1 MPSILYV
8 TQKEE
13 GAISGAGRAGGGFLV
28 IPSLTF
34 SFYSFYTSS
43 SSSFDAL
50 LIFSYS
56 TSDNRV
62 SWYNKDSLYRS
73 SCDRG

>member
-1 MPSILYV
+1 MLSILYV
-8 TQKEE
+8 TQKEK
-13 GAISGAGRAGGGFLV
+13 GAISGAGNDGGGFLV

-50 LIFSYS
+50 LIFSCS

-62 SWYNKDSLYRS
+62 SWYNKNSLYHG
-73 SCDRG
+73 SCAGG

>member
-8 TQKEE
+8 TQKEN
-13 GAISGAGRAGGGFLV
+13 GAISGAGNDGGGFLV

-43 SSSFDAL
+43 SRSFDAL

-62 SWYNKDSLYRS
+62 SWYNKNSSYRG
-73 SCDRG
+73 SCAGG